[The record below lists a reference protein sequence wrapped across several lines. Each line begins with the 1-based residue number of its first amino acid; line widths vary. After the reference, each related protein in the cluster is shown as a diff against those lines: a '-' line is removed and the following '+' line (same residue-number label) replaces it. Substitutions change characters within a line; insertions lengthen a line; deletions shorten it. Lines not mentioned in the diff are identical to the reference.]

1 MNWQDYKIA
10 FEWDGSW
17 RDIYVL
23 DTNINDWQRL
33 LDFLRES
40 SYVTIYHG
48 LIGPE
53 LPETMQEIIEIQKTS
68 ISTMSINIGETIVN
82 CHFFLESEI
91 EFDIDPRDIDNEA
104 KLTEIFNFMQRIGNL
119 LRKEVILTEENGE
132 DEIWFRFVPGSE
144 SVQFIPSK

>member
-1 MNWQDYKIA
+1 MNWQDYKTA

-48 LIGPE
+48 LTGPE
-53 LPETMQEIIEIQKTS
+53 LPETMQEIFEIQKTS
-68 ISTMSINIGETIVN
+68 FSSMSIDIGQIRVN

-91 EFDIDPRDIDNEA
+91 EFDIDPRDIDSEE
-104 KLTEIFNFMQRIGNL
+104 KLTKIFDFMQRIGNL
-119 LRKEVILTEENGE
+119 LNKEVILTEENSE
-132 DEIWFRFVPGSE
+132 DEIWFKFVPGSE
-144 SVQFIPSK
+144 AVQFISSK